1 MLILLVHYQQAW
13 LLCGRNGDVRGSGNP
28 DLFLLFL
35 HHFAGNWYLLAR
47 VCLLN
52 AICDLNDLFI
62 LESLE
67 AIALIVP
74 VAALLFVDRGH
85 D

>member
-13 LLCGRNGDVRGSGNP
+13 LLCGRNSDVRRSGNP
-28 DLFLLFL
+28 DLLLLFL
-35 HHFAGNWYLLAR
+35 HHFAGNRYLLAR

-52 AICDLNDLFI
+52 AVCDLNDLLIFQ
-62 LESLE
+62 SLE
-67 AIALIVP
+67 AVALIIA
-74 VAALLFVDRGH
+74 VAALLFVDGGH